1 MPNQERTGI
10 LVVGHGSRRQ
20 EANDDVRDVAQKI
33 AEIGGFELVEP
44 AFLEIEQPDVAAGFK
59 RLVERGALQVTVH
72 PYFLSPGRHT
82 RGDLPRQVGDVAASF
97 PGVRYEITEPLSAHP
112 LVIEASI
119 ERIRESERRSVLGP
133 QASSPALPIHASRW
147 SSAGEDACGPSTEGI
162 VYLVGA
168 GPGDP
173 GLLTVRGR
181 RLLATCDVVV
191 YDYLVDPDILR
202 LAPTNAERIY
212 AGKIGGGRSTS
223 QQEINRL
230 MIRHAREGKRV
241 VRLKGGDPFL
251 FGRGSEEAEA
261 LDEAGVRFKI
271 VPGVSSALAVPAYAG
286 IPVTHRGAASSV
298 AIVSAVQARDGSVA
312 LDQLAKVSSADTIVI
327 LMGAAHLREV
337 AAYLIECGR
346 DMNTPVAVIRWGT
359 YEAQQTVVSTLES
372 IANDVAAAGLRS
384 PAVIIVGDVVRLRE
398 RLRWFEKDLLDQVGV
413 ERLLAV

>member
-1 MPNQERTGI
+1 
-10 LVVGHGSRRQ
+10 
-20 EANDDVRDVAQKI
+20 
-33 AEIGGFELVEP
+33 
-44 AFLEIEQPDVAAGFK
+44 
-59 RLVERGALQVTVH
+59 
-72 PYFLSPGRHT
+72 
-82 RGDLPRQVGDVAASF
+82 
-97 PGVRYEITEPLSAHP
+97 
-112 LVIEASI
+112 
-119 ERIRESERRSVLGP
+119 
-133 QASSPALPIHASRW
+133 
-147 SSAGEDACGPSTEGI
+147 
-162 VYLVGA
+162 
-168 GPGDP
+168 
-173 GLLTVRGR
+173 LLTVRGR

-327 LMGAAHLREV
+327 LMGAAVLREV